1 VPQITRSAPQSF
13 HKFAFG
19 ETLQTN
25 LPHISLKKK
34 RKTRKNFA
42 TANGKKKYK
51 INQGKKGNDKNQAAG
66 QNQKEWADKKR
77 GKFFW

>member
-42 TANGKKKYK
+42 TANGKKNIKSTKAKREMTK
-51 INQGKKGNDKNQAAG
+51 IRQPVKTKRNG
-66 QNQKEWADKKR
+66 QTKKR
-77 GKFFW
+77 GTFFW